1 MVVEKIIYSCYGD
14 EVRTPNAVTSFQYTD
29 A

>member
-14 EVRTPNAVTSFQYTD
+14 DVRTPNAVASFQYADT
-29 A
+29 